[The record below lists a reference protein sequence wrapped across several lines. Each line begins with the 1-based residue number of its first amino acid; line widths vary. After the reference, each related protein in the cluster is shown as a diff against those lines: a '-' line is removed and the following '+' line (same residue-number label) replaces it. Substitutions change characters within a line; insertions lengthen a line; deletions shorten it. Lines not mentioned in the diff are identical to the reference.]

1 MNVKNQEQKEVKEE
15 ETEEVDTTIKD
26 SAPDVTSAMGMDIS
40 QRTVMKQAQNLN
52 ATTVNN
58 LVTSQ
63 RTVLKQTQSLSATT
77 VTNLDI
83 FLKIVLTKEL
93 KERNQ
98 LIVSAAEM
106 MVTSQRTVPKRLE
119 SVSNVI
125 KKDTLPENAQPR
137 RKDDVICI
145 LFSLTIVFF
154 CFLANTS
161 L

>member
-26 SAPDVTSAMGMDIS
+26 SAPDVTSAMDMD
-40 QRTVMKQAQNLN
+40 
-52 ATTVNN
+52 
-58 LVTSQ
+58 TSQ

-77 VTNLDI
+77 VNNLDI

-93 KERNQ
+93 KERNK